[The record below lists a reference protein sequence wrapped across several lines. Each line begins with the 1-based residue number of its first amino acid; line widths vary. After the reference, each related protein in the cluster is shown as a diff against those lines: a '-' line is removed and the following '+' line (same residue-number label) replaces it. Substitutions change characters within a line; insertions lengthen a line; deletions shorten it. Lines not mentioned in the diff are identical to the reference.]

1 MSAPTSL
8 AANYYTIRPWEREY
22 FTRCR
27 RAWDLSARERQNW
40 EPKQPARVFDFS
52 EAVRDALAVY
62 YFPGMWD
69 WNRLIVRPLATE
81 AFLKSMRKQREGY
94 AAAMGAPLS
103 AEQEAD
109 WEEHLEAGRSM
120 LAAYYDWA
128 AEVDRFSSV
137 QVETLFDVTVPDPA
151 SPTVGLLSAEGRGI
165 NYRLRIDLVVVDEHE
180 LYWLVDHRVVA
191 GDWLDLDHLMLD
203 EQILTR
209 SWAWELGF
217 LARVTG
223 TIHNELRL
231 PFPGEPSPA
240 DRAPVSSEVE
250 VVDRGSRLLRQQSD
264 GCFRRTQI
272 PRTRAE
278 IDEAGVRVAAEARD
292 MTGDE
297 VAVYPTPSD
306 ELCAA
311 CHYRAPCIAL
321 MRGEDAGPILE
332 AGYRKRT
339 RPDFEEGRL
348 GSVWGFVP
356 HRPDQSHVRLN
367 PPKATD

>member
-1 MSAPTSL
+1 L
-8 AANYYTIRPWEREY
+8 AANYYTIRPWEREH

-40 EPKQPARVFDFS
+40 EPKMPARVFDFG

-69 WNRLIVRPLATE
+69 WNRVIVRPLATE

-94 AAAMGAPLS
+94 AEATGAPPS

-109 WEEHLEAGRSM
+109 WEEHLESGRAM
-120 LAAYYDWA
+120 LEAYYGWA

-151 SPTVGLLSAEGRGI
+151 SPTEGLLSVEGRGI
-165 NYRLRIDLVVVDEHE
+165 NYRLRVDMVAVDEHE
-180 LYWLVDHRVVA
+180 LYWLVDHRVVV
-191 GDWLDLDHLMLD
+191 GDWPHLDHLMLD

-217 LARVTG
+217 LARVSG
-223 TIHNELRL
+223 TVHNELRL
-231 PFPGEPSPA
+231 PATGEPSPE
-240 DRAPVSSEVE
+240 DRAPVDSEVH
-250 VVDRGSRLLRQQSD
+250 VIDRGSRLVRQQSD
-264 GCFRRTQI
+264 GRFRRTQI
-272 PRTRAE
+272 PRQRAE
-278 IDEAGVRVAAEARD
+278 IEGAGVRVAAEARD
-292 MTGDE
+292 MTGGD
-297 VAVYPTPSD
+297 VAVYPTPGD
-306 ELCAA
+306 GLCAA
-311 CHYRAPCIAL
+311 CLYRSPCIAL
-321 MRGEDAGPILE
+321 MQGDEPARIL
-332 AGYRKRT
+332 AADYRKRT

-356 HRPDQSHVRLN
+356 HRPDQTHVRLN
-367 PPKATD
+367 PPPAGD